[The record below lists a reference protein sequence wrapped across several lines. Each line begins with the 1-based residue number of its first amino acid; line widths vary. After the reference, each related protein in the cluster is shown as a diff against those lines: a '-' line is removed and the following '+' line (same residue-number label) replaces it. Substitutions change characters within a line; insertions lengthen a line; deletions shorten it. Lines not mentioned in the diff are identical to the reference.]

1 MPVRAS
7 TNSGVWRTSD
17 MIIVF
22 NIFGVSRAEIVNSA
36 RIWAG
41 CRVHDLYAVC
51 GLVVDHFIFCPVC
64 FVLTMC
70 IASHH
75 IIASS
80 YANFFDCYK
89 IFCLILVLISI

>member
-1 MPVRAS
+1 
-7 TNSGVWRTSD
+7 

-22 NIFGVSRAEIVNSA
+22 DIFGVSRAELENSE
-36 RIWAG
+36 RIWGVAFMI
-41 CRVHDLYAVC
+41 CMLDAVC
-51 GLVVDHFIFCPVC
+51 GLVVDHFIFCAVC

-70 IASHH
+70 IASRH

>member
-1 MPVRAS
+1 
-7 TNSGVWRTSD
+7 

-22 NIFGVSRAEIVNSA
+22 NIFGVSRAELENSA
-36 RIWAG
+36 RISSVALI
-41 CRVHDLYAVC
+41 CVC
-51 GLVVDHFIFCPVC
+51 GLVVDHFIFCAVR

-70 IASHH
+70 IVSRH

-89 IFCLILVLISI
+89 ILCLILVLISI

>member
-1 MPVRAS
+1 
-7 TNSGVWRTSD
+7 

-22 NIFGVSRAEIVNSA
+22 NIFGVSRAELENSA
-36 RIWAG
+36 RISSVALI
-41 CRVHDLYAVC
+41 CVC
-51 GLVVDHFIFCPVC
+51 GLVVDHFIFCAVC

-70 IASHH
+70 IVSRH

-89 IFCLILVLISI
+89 MLCLILVLISI